1 MPRIGLSTSS
11 VYPES
16 TAAAFE
22 IAKRLGYDG
31 VEVMVGTDR
40 VSADIE
46 AVARISDYYEVPVT
60 SVHAPCLLL
69 TKRVWGTDPWD
80 KLRTSVGAALRWGAP
95 TVVVHPPFRWQRG
108 YASEFTAGIRRLNDE
123 TGLTFAVEN
132 MYPWRGPGGVDLR
145 AYAPSWDPTDLDV
158 DHLTLDLSHA
168 STARQS
174 ALALVHEWGPRL
186 KHVHLADGSGSA
198 ADDHLFPGDGDQR
211 ADLVLGQLARDGF
224 RGDVVVEVR
233 TRTAPDRDEREA
245 LLAQVLDYTKTHLRR
260 LA

>member
-22 IAKRLGYDG
+22 IAKHLGYDG

-46 AVARISDYYEVPVT
+46 AVARISEYYEVPVS

-80 KLRTSVGAALRWGAP
+80 KLRTSVDAALRWGAP

-108 YASEFTAGIRRLNDE
+108 YATGFTKGIRRLSSE
-123 TGLTFAVEN
+123 TGLSFPVEN
-132 MYPWRGPGGVDLR
+132 MYPWRGPAGVDLR

-158 DHLTLDLSHA
+158 DDLTLDLSHA

-174 ALALVHEWGPRL
+174 ALELARAWGPRL
-186 KHVHLADGSGSA
+186 KHVHLTDGRGAA
-198 ADDHLFPGDGDQR
+198 ADDHLLPGEGDQR
-211 ADLVLGQLARDGF
+211 ADLVLGHIARSNF
-224 RGDVVVEVR
+224 TGDIIVEVR
-233 TRTAPDRDEREA
+233 TRSASDRDEREA

-260 LA
+260 AT

>member
-80 KLRTSVGAALRWGAP
+80 KLRTSVDAALRWSAP
-95 TVVVHPPFRWQRG
+95 TVVVHPPFRWQRD
-108 YASEFTAGIRRLNDE
+108 YATDFAGGIRRLNQE
-123 TGLTFAVEN
+123 TGLVFAVEN

-145 AYAPSWDPTDLDV
+145 AYAPGWDPTDLDV
-158 DHLTLDLSHA
+158 DYLTLDLSHA

-174 ALALVHEWGPRL
+174 SLDLVREWGKRL
-186 KHVHLADGSGSA
+186 YHVHLADGRGTA

-211 ADLVLGQLARDGF
+211 ADLVLRQLGRDGF
-224 RGDVVVEVR
+224 KGDIVVEVR
-233 TRTAPDRDEREA
+233 TRSASDRDEREA
-245 LLAQVLDYTKTHLRR
+245 LLAQVLEYTRTYLRQD
-260 LA
+260 A

>member
-1 MPRIGLSTSS
+1 M
-11 VYPES
+11 
-16 TAAAFE
+16 AFE

-60 SVHAPCLLL
+60 SVHAPCLIL

-80 KLRTSVGAALRWGAP
+80 KLRTSVDAALRWNAP
-95 TVVVHPPFRWQRG
+95 TVVVHPPFRWQFG
-108 YASEFTAGIRRLNDE
+108 YAAGFTKGIRRLNDE

-145 AYAPSWDPTDLDV
+145 AYAPSWDPTDLDF

-174 ALALVHEWGPRL
+174 SLDLVRAWGTRL
-186 KHVHLADGSGSA
+186 RHVHLTDGRGAA
-198 ADDHLFPGDGDQR
+198 ADDHLMPGEGDQQ
-211 ADLVLGQLARDGF
+211 AGTVLRELANNGFDGQI
-224 RGDVVVEVR
+224 VVEVR
-233 TRTAPDRDEREA
+233 TRQAADRDEREA
-245 LLAQVLDYTKTHLRR
+245 QLARALDYAKTHLRR
-260 LA
+260 MS